1 MVEHEGVSWAAVASV
16 LEPGTGGGPGA
27 LRTLRSSCEQ
37 AEGVQV
43 EAAGQG
49 VDGVQGQIALAAL
62 NARQVAGRHS
72 QVLGEGLLRQGA
84 AVPLGA

>member
-1 MVEHEGVSWAAVASV
+1 MALV
-16 LEPGTGGGPGA
+16 LEPGAGCGPGS

-62 NARQVAGRHS
+62 DARQVAGRHS

>member
-1 MVEHEGVSWAAVASV
+1 MGVRSGVREHVVASA
-16 LEPGTGGGPGA
+16 LSLAPGA
-27 LRTLRSSCEQ
+27 ARRSSCEQ

-62 NARQVAGRHS
+62 DARQVAGRHS